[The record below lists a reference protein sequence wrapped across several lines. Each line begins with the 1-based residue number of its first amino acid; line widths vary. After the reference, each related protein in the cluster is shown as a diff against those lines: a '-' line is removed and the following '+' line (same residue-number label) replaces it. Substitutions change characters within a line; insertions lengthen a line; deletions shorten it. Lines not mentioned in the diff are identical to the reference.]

1 MPVCGEVI
9 ERREAALVAAL
20 KGAGL
25 RLTHQ
30 RLEVVRELAAA
41 HDHPDADEL
50 CRRVRGRV
58 PTISLDTVYRTLAVF
73 VDRGL
78 VARVTTPRATRFDP
92 DLAPHHHFVCT
103 SCGELYDVPPRFAA
117 VRAVEAI
124 PGVGRVRTV
133 CVEFHGVCAACGARE
148 TP

>member
-1 MPVCGEVI
+1 MCVCGEVI

-20 KGAGL
+20 REAGL

-50 CRRVRGRV
+50 FRRVRRRV
-58 PTISLDTVYRTLAVF
+58 PTISLDTVYRTLAVL
-73 VDRGL
+73 VERGL
-78 VARVTTPRATRFDP
+78 VARVTTPRATRFDT

-117 VRAVEAI
+117 VHAAEAI
-124 PGVGRVRTV
+124 PGVGRVRGV
-133 CVEFHGVCAACGARE
+133 CLELHGVCAACGARE
-148 TP
+148 AP